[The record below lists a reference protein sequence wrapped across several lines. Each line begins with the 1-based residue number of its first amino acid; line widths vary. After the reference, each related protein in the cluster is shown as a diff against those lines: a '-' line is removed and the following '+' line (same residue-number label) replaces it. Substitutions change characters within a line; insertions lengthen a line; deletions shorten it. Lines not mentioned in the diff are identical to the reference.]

1 MKCALVTRNAQ
12 EKIKFFNNSRS
23 LQKCCSLVYPF
34 TIILKLSCSMNYDG
48 RVLHATT
55 IILDSGD
62 LSWSCRKKKRS
73 CQKKE
78 LCRKKKFVP
87 EKTDVVKKKLD
98 EKNQVA
104 LTQPPPQTFL
114 GVRHAFLPFHLVL
127 VCYVIFDIFVLL

>member
-1 MKCALVTRNAQ
+1 MFLHIYTGTLSCIVKLPDEVCASHTKRVG
-12 EKIKFFNNSRS
+12 EDKIFYISRS

-34 TIILKLSCSMNYDG
+34 KIILKLSCLMNYDG

-55 IILDSGD
+55 IILDNGD
-62 LSWSCRKKKRS
+62 LSWSCRKKKVVAKKKS

-98 EKNQVA
+98 EKN
-104 LTQPPPQTFL
+104 
-114 GVRHAFLPFHLVL
+114 
-127 VCYVIFDIFVLL
+127 